1 MVLVLFIH
9 FATIILEVQG
19 GTENVFDARI
29 NHQTSCRRRKTGIIR
44 GFMQQYCHFQCI
56 ILVMPIDGSC
66 RPTRQ
71 TQLLFKKATT
81 MAPVR
86 AASSDI
92 SHQNQH
98 RSAQRYSSTSNL
110 EYFPLWHCHHYRR
123 SNHHRHQR
131 TQPNCRMVSII
142 KFMYSQIYNL

>member
-29 NHQTSCRRRKTGIIR
+29 NQQTSCRRRKTGVIR

-92 SHQNQH
+92 SHQ
-98 RSAQRYSSTSNL
+98 TSIDPLSVTHLLAILSISRCGTGTITGGVITTAINARNPIVGW
-110 EYFPLWHCHHYRR
+110 FP
-123 SNHHRHQR
+123 S
-131 TQPNCRMVSII
+131 
-142 KFMYSQIYNL
+142 